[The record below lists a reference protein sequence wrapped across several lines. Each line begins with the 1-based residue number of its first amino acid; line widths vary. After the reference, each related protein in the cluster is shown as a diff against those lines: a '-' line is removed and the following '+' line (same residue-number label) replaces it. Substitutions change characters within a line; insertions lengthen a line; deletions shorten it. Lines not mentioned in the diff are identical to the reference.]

1 MEETMKKL
9 ILLLCIIILLPT
21 MGLSE
26 SLDDKFAYTLSKYN
40 TTGAAIVIMR
50 GGKIEYEYYYG
61 RQGRKSEKVTENTHF
76 HNASVAKM
84 ITALGVMKLY
94 DEGKIELDKNISE
107 YFNFPVGNPKYKDV
121 PVTIRQVMSHTSS
134 ISGKSKYAS
143 RKHDLEWLLTPDRD
157 SNSQWRNWAPGTKYE
172 YANLNGGLLGSI
184 IECISG
190 MSVDDY
196 MKKEF
201 FEPLNIDAA
210 YSTTLL
216 NDKENIS
223 WKFNAKGEIVENARQ
238 MLKRN
243 ESYED
248 TCDYKNSYYKTVG
261 GLRVRAK
268 DLARLTYI
276 LCKDGSVDGI
286 EFLKPETVKL
296 MRTNQGEI
304 VNSSVTTSDSNY
316 GLNVDISL
324 NDMTPVKWYG
334 HQGTLGT
341 FVCNAYFNPELDSVV
356 VLLTNGCNM
365 KKNNYVCNISRAVM
379 DVAYEYLT
387 EGQ

>member
-1 MEETMKKL
+1 MKKL
-9 ILLLCIIILLPT
+9 ILLLCIISLLPV

-26 SLDDKFAYTLSKYN
+26 SLDDKFAHTLAKYN
-40 TTGAAIVIMR
+40 TSGAAIVIMR
-50 GGKIEYEYYYG
+50 GGEIEYEYYYG

-84 ITALGVMKLY
+84 ITVLGVMKLY

-107 YFNFPVGNPKYKDV
+107 YFNFPVSNPRFRDV
-121 PVTIRQVMSHTSS
+121 PVTIRQIMSHTSS
-134 ISGKSKYAS
+134 ISGNSKYAS

-172 YANLNGGLLGSI
+172 YANLNGGILGSI

-216 NDKENIS
+216 KDKENIS

-304 VNSSVTTSDSNY
+304 ANSSVTTKDSNY

-324 NDMTPVKWYG
+324 EDMTPIKWYG